1 MVTGTMI
8 KKVVYITGTRA
19 DFGKIR
25 SLLDR
30 MCQLSQFEVHIFVT
44 GMHMLSKYGLTCME
58 IENRQYR
65 NIYKY
70 INQNYNDTMDT
81 VLGKTIQG
89 FSDYVKEIKPDMI
102 VVHGDRVEALA
113 GATVGSLNNILVAHI
128 EGGEVSGTV
137 DELIRHAVSKMS
149 HLHFVS
155 NGTARQR
162 LLQLGENKERVFVIG
177 SPDVD
182 VMFSDDLPSL
192 KKVKDWY
199 AIPFQQFGVLL
210 FHPVTTEYQ
219 DMERQAKVLVNAVIS
234 SNNNFVVI
242 YPNNDLGCDFVLS
255 EYRRL
260 ENLPI
265 RFRVIPSMRFDYFL
279 TLLKHADFI
288 LGNSSCAIMEAP
300 YYGVPAIDLG
310 SRQHNRISLPGVVNC
325 ACQESEIIASLARV
339 ATMEVE
345 PTQEFG
351 CGESAQEFVKIL
363 SNPNIWNSGGQKQF
377 FDRVVSQ

>member
-1 MVTGTMI
+1 MT
-8 KKVVYITGTRA
+8 KKVVFITGTRA

-30 MCQLSQFEVHIFVT
+30 MVQLSQFEVHIFVT
-44 GMHMLSKYGLTCME
+44 GMHMLSKYGATAME
-58 IENRQYR
+58 VENRKYP

-89 FSDYVKEIKPDMI
+89 LSDYVKEIQPDMI

-149 HLHFVS
+149 HFHFVS
-155 NGTARQR
+155 NEKARQR
-162 LLQLGENKERVFVIG
+162 LLQLGEDEDRVFVIG

-182 VMFSDDLPSL
+182 VMFSADLPSL
-192 KKVKDWY
+192 AKVKQWY
-199 AIPFQQFGVLL
+199 EIPFQEYAILL
-210 FHPVTTEYQ
+210 FHPVTTEIA
-219 DMERQAKVLVNAVIS
+219 DMERQAKVLVDTVVTS
-234 SNNNFVVI
+234 KHNFVVM
-242 YPNNDLGCDFVLS
+242 YPNNDLGSDYILA

-260 ENLPI
+260 EKLKQ

-279 TLLKHADFI
+279 TLLHYAKFI
-288 LGNSSCAIMEAP
+288 MGNSSCAVMEAP
-300 YYGVPAIDLG
+300 YYGVPAIDIG
-310 SRQHNRISLPGVVNC
+310 SRQRNRASYAGIVNC
-325 ACQESEIIASLARV
+325 ACQQRDMLTAIATVESLQ
-339 ATMEVE
+339 VE
-345 PTQEFG
+345 PAQEFG
-351 CGESAQEFVKIL
+351 NGQSAQEFVKTL
-363 SNPNIWNSGGQKQF
+363 SNPSLWHASGQKQF
-377 FDRVVSQ
+377 YDRAVSQ

>member
-1 MVTGTMI
+1 MS
-8 KKVVYITGTRA
+8 KKVVFITGTRA
-19 DFGKIR
+19 DFGKLR

-30 MCQLSQFEVHIFVT
+30 MVGLSQFDVHIFVT
-44 GMHMLSKYGLTCME
+44 GMHMLSKYGSTCME
-58 IENRQYR
+58 VEKRNYP

-89 FSDYVKEIKPDMI
+89 LSDYVKEIQPDMI

-155 NGTARQR
+155 NERAKQR
-162 LLQLGENKERVFVIG
+162 LLQLGENDINVYVIG

-182 VMFSDDLPSL
+182 VLFSNDLPSL
-192 KKVKDWY
+192 DKVKQWY
-199 AIPFQQFGVLL
+199 DIPFDEYGILL
-210 FHPVTTEYQ
+210 FHPVTTEAH
-219 DMERQAKVLVNAVIS
+219 DIERQSKVLVDAVVETGK
-234 SNNNFVVI
+234 NFVVI
-242 YPNNDLGCDFVLS
+242 YPNNDLGSDYILQQ
-255 EYRRL
+255 YRRL
-260 ENLPI
+260 EKLDR

-279 TLLKHADFI
+279 TLLKNTE
-288 LGNSSCAIMEAP
+288 LMVGNSSCAVMEAP
-300 YYGVPAIDLG
+300 YYGVPAVDIG
-310 SRQHNRISLPGVVNC
+310 SRQNNRAALQSIISVP
-325 ACQESEIIASLARV
+325 CQAGAIKNAIRKASSLQP
-339 ATMEVE
+339 E

-351 CGESAQEFVKIL
+351 IGDSAKQFVKIL
-363 SNPNIWNSGGQKQF
+363 SNPTVWSTAGQKQF
-377 FDRVVSQ
+377 NDRAVSQ